1 MSGAMHFWELIIGT
15 VIALLQLINPLAAT
29 PAFLAITEGDSE
41 ERRREQA
48 LKGCLYMV
56 GILVAF
62 LIGGTFIMNFF
73 GLSLPGMR
81 IAGGLLVA
89 GIGASML
96 SPPAGRAG
104 PDDRETAAARAK
116 RDISFTPLAMP
127 TLSGPGSIAVT
138 LGLQLARPRPARLW
152 GDYSRD
158 SFRGRGDLHRPT
170 ALGPHREGDRRKRHV
185 GAHAHHGFPTALRR
199 RAVRGE
205 RRARRR
211 HGSRPAAKHPRH
223 ARHLIPRRRRSV
235 LSRHAR
241 AAGTAH
247 QDQLLFRIDSV
258 EDNAPV
264 VVE

>member
-1 MSGAMHFWELIIGT
+1 MSGAMHFWELILGT
-15 VIALLQLINPLAAT
+15 VIALLPLINPLAAT

-96 SPPAGRAG
+96 SPPAGQAG

-138 LGLQLARPRPARLW
+138 LGFSSLARGPL
-152 GDYSRD
+152 DY
-158 SFRGRGDLHRPT
+158 G
-170 ALGPHREGDRRKRHV
+170 AIILGILFVAGV
-185 GAHAHHGFPTALRR
+185 TYTALRLSGR
-199 RAVRGE
+199 IVKVIGVNGMSALTRIMGFLLLCVGVQFVVNGVLGVATD
-205 RRARRR
+205 
-211 HGSRPAAKHPRH
+211 PA
-223 ARHLIPRRRRSV
+223 LLRSIRDT
-235 LSRHAR
+235 LA
-241 AAGTAH
+241 T
-247 QDQLLFRIDSV
+247 
-258 EDNAPV
+258 
-264 VVE
+264 